1 MQAVWFVVFIICLQ
15 QVEGKIIYPKVVGSS
30 IGLGGFWVLFALI
43 VGGSLFGLPGMVI
56 GIPIFAVL
64 YTLIRQDM
72 YKRLEGRKTTEE

>member
-1 MQAVWFVVFIICLQ
+1 MMQSRTHNCGELRAQHAGEHVKL
-15 QVEGKIIYPKVVGSS
+15 VG
-30 IGLGGFWVLFALI
+30 WMENVRE